1 MLFYFRESKNSN
13 VKVLKSF
20 QSHTRAS
27 ALIPVDEDDAGAFQ
41 GLLDLEDVL
50 D

>member
-1 MLFYFRESKNSN
+1 MKIHSTFIDRR
-13 VKVLKSF
+13 
-20 QSHTRAS
+20 RA
-27 ALIPVDEDDAGAFQ
+27 AFVEAHAWAAVLIPVDEDYAGVFQ